1 VKKTSAL
8 QAQHLWLH
16 QETKR
21 HAFSPETT
29 NLQDNND
36 DNSLWNSETRQILG
50 LKDPAETTE
59 LWKIR
64 LQLAKPISWV
74 PLSVLVLCGAIASG
88 HFQWNTNN
96 NDPQIIDRALDI
108 VRVMA
113 AMILAGPCS
122 EGFAQTINDWY
133 DRDIDAINEPYRPIP
148 AGKIT
153 PAQVME
159 QLRGL
164 FLAGM
169 AIAIGL
175 DATAT
180 ALPEQPHGNIP
191 MVTAIAI
198 VGYIISYLYS
208 APPVKLKQ
216 NGITG
221 DLAICICYIAFP
233 FWVGQAVFQGLHQPV
248 DWLL

>member
-1 VKKTSAL
+1 V
-8 QAQHLWLH
+8 QHLWLQQKTH
-16 QETKR
+16 R
-21 HAFSPETT
+21 YYAFSPEKT
-29 NLQDNND
+29 NHLPDND
-36 DNSLWNSETRQILG
+36 DDDGHLWNSETRQILG
-50 LKDPAETTE
+50 LKNPAETTE

-88 HFQWNTNN
+88 HFQWNSNSDTMMM
-96 NDPQIIDRALDI
+96 IDHALI
-108 VRVMA
+108 RVIA

-153 PAQVME
+153 PAQVWE
-159 QLRGL
+159 QLLAL
-164 FLAGM
+164 FLVGI
-169 AIAIGL
+169 AIAVGL
-175 DATAT
+175 DATASAST
-180 ALPEQPHGNIP
+180 LPEQGSSSNFP

-233 FWVGQAVFQGLHQPV
+233 FWVGQAVFGGLQQPV